1 MTRSQSISK
10 SVVLALISTA
20 LTQASSVIERSS
32 FGNGRRASHGAGG
45 MPGWTV
51 SGSGFL
57 PEMLSDRIILTP
69 PYPGNKRG
77 ALWAEDI
84 IHDLEWNVAFD
95 FRANGEERSGGNIQI
110 WYVKQPAS
118 VGTSSIYTVGKFD
131 GLAITIDTHGGRPG
145 IRGFLN
151 DGTIDYKANN
161 VDALAFGHCDYHY
174 RNLGRP
180 SKLQIKQSTREF
192 EVLIDGH
199 TCFKTPKSRDIHI
212 NLLSPKAFIPPGNVF
227 GITAASAES
236 PDSFE
241 AFRFVATTSS
251 SGNTKQNE
259 RGREPQHRPAQAN
272 NDKPLSGGNID
283 SQVKDLQNRLQMI
296 SSTTN
301 KLMEE
306 LHALSATSEDRMKEI
321 IRIIAHRDQVSSVD
335 QRLQRVER
343 MVESMQREV
352 EGKDYQ
358 HHFKQLQDLLHN
370 SHSGLLDTLHD
381 SSHRIISSAPRMGF
395 FIFLMVA
402 VQLLLAV
409 AYVVYKKRRAG
420 MPKKFL

>member
-1 MTRSQSISK
+1 MAQPLSAGKT
-10 SVVLALISTA
+10 VLWALISAT
-20 LTQASSVIERSS
+20 LSQASSVMERSS
-32 FGNGRRASHGAGG
+32 FGNGRRMSHVGNGL
-45 MPGWTV
+45 PGWTV

-84 IHDLEWNVAFD
+84 IPDSEWHVAFD
-95 FRANGEERSGGNIQI
+95 FRANGEERSGGNIQL
-110 WYVKQPAS
+110 WYVKQAS
-118 VGTSSIYTVGKFD
+118 AVGTSSIYTVNKFD
-131 GLAITIDTHGGRPG
+131 GLAITIDTHGGRAG

-151 DGTIDYKANN
+151 DGTTDYKGSGN
-161 VDALAFGHCDYHY
+161 VDALAFGHCDYQY

-180 SKLQIKQSTREF
+180 SKLQVKQSSREF
-192 EVLIDGH
+192 EVLIDGN
-199 TCFKTPKSRDIHI
+199 TCFKTPKV
-212 NLLSPKAFIPPGNVF
+212 FVPPGNVF

-241 AFRFVATTSS
+241 AFRFVATTYPGS
-251 SGNTKQNE
+251 NQQQE
-259 RGREPQHRPAQAN
+259 RSHESQHKPGQAN
-272 NDKPLSGGNID
+272 NDKTSSGGSNMD
-283 SQVKDLQNRLQMI
+283 MKDLQDRLQAI

-301 KLMEE
+301 KLIDE
-306 LHALSATSEDRMKEI
+306 LHALSATSDDRLKEI
-321 IRIIAHRDQVSSVD
+321 IRMVSHRDQVSSVD

-343 MVESMQREV
+343 IVESMQREI
-352 EGKDYQ
+352 EGKDY
-358 HHFKQLQDLLHN
+358 HHQFRQLQDLLHN

-381 SSHRIISSAPRMGF
+381 SSHRIISAAPRMGF
-395 FIFLMVA
+395 FIVLIIA